1 MTVRD
6 RVALVTG
13 ASRGI
18 GLATAGLLARLG
30 ARVAICSRH
39 EEAVQKAA
47 REIEQAGGGRVVA
60 LVGDVGQEADAQ
72 RLVQQTVQE
81 LGRLDILV
89 NNAGITRD
97 TLLLRMRDE
106 DWQEVLRVNLEGVF
120 RVTRA
125 ALKAMVRQ
133 HYGRIVNV
141 TSVAGLIGNPGQ
153 ANYAAAK
160 AGIVGFTRALAREL
174 GSRGI
179 TVNAVAPG
187 FITTDMTDV
196 LPEAFKEEVRAHIP
210 AGRFGTP
217 EDVAQAVLFLASP
230 GSSGIT
236 AEVLHVDGGFHAV
249 AF

>member
-97 TLLLRMRDE
+97 TLVLRMRDE

-125 ALKAMVRQ
+125 ALKTMVRQ

-160 AGIVGFTRALAREL
+160 AGIVGFTRSLAREVA
-174 GSRGI
+174 SRQI

-187 FITTDMTDV
+187 FIATAMTEHV
-196 LPEAFKEEVRAHIP
+196 TPKEQALIQQIP
-210 AGRFGTP
+210 AGRLGSP
-217 EDVAQAVLFLASP
+217 EEVAWAIAFLASDEA
-230 GSSGIT
+230 SYIT
-236 AEVLHVDGGFHAV
+236 GHVLVVDGGLSMAG
-249 AF
+249 

>member
-160 AGIVGFTRALAREL
+160 AGIVGFTRSLAREVA
-174 GSRGI
+174 SRQI

-187 FITTDMTDV
+187 FIATAMTEH
-196 LPEAFKEEVRAHIP
+196 LTPKEQALIQQIP
-210 AGRFGTP
+210 AGRLGSP
-217 EDVAQAVLFLASP
+217 EEVAWAIAFLASDEA
-230 GSSGIT
+230 SYIT
-236 AEVLHVDGGFHAV
+236 GHVLVVDGGLSMAG
-249 AF
+249 